1 MPFENTV
8 LILFG
13 VYCIGGGLAMLV
25 NPPRMQ
31 TLINN
36 FSATPALS
44 YLTGAILAPL
54 GAGLILAVHDFTS
67 LKRGLVSLLG
77 AAMLIEGYLMMIAPR
92 TLLSIATPFMSDVGV
107 MRVYGVVT
115 LAIGMV
121 LLGLGHS

>member
-13 VYCIGGGLAMLV
+13 VYCIGGGLSMLV

-31 TLINN
+31 TLISN

-44 YLTGAILAPL
+44 YLMGAILAPL
-54 GAGLILAVHDFTS
+54 GAGLILAVHDFAT
-67 LKRGLVSLLG
+67 LKRTLVTLLG

-92 TLLSIATPFMSDVGV
+92 TILSIATPFASHVGI
-107 MRVYGVVT
+107 MRVYGVAA
-115 LAIGMV
+115 LAIGAV